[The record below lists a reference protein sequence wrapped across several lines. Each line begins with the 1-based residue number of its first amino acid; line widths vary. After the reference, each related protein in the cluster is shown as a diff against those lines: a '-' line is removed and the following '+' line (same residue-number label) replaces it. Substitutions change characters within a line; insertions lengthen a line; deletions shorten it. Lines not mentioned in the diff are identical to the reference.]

1 MKMNN
6 NNKVIKKMIKVAL
19 GIYILA
25 QDLNALVFFFEINA
39 LVLMLMRWCNYD
51 VVWCNEMR

>member
-51 VVWCNEMR
+51 AYGMVQ